1 MSDAVFNY
9 SSAEILSRGM
19 ECLVK
24 NLGIIEA
31 ETFVATLMRERFDY
45 TKWRE
50 NLFEDM
56 SVEELSHAAAEY
68 SRTHQK

>member
-1 MSDAVFNY
+1 MSNAVFTY

-31 ETFVATLMRERFDY
+31 ETFVATLMRERFDILNGA
-45 TKWRE
+45 KIF
-50 NLFEDM
+50 LM
-56 SVEELSHAAAEY
+56 I
-68 SRTHQK
+68 